1 MVKKLLFTFALTT
14 VAASVFPQNNV
25 LRAPQS
31 PKKAA
36 QKSVYYLKP
45 EGALFEATPK
55 SGSMVGTSYLYVPGY
70 SETKFTKV
78 APEGTEIFWHQN
90 LYDMYGTCT
99 TFDRTD
105 KTGLN
110 YASDNEGNFY
120 ITSVFNGS
128 NVLPTIVSETDSF
141 TLSEE
146 NPHWGPLDY
155 DIPAVMY
162 WYPQI
167 KSGTLSERESFLRP
181 LQFVDDHIDGYTLG
195 FLSTGY
201 LYGSGTVED
210 GDVYTSRGVQQIC
223 EKPMAPL
230 WVEDVFLPSVSTS
243 ATPLAGKELTMLI
256 TNVETDE
263 YGRKTPGTEILAE
276 LTCDASSLE
285 ELEAVQDEDGTT
297 YNRFSAVFKPE
308 EKGFLIDQEF
318 AVVVT
323 GFDQQGVSLGLMG
336 SEIPYYNNMRPVY
349 SLLTADDGTK
359 FAANIYGDNNIALA
373 VTFTAKFDYANGYVD
388 ITEAG
393 DYNYGLVQ
401 MNDEGTEGQT
411 IISGGTVFSGAV
423 AQVNGNWFEDG
434 EEQYT
439 LSGLADWIKS
449 YNVDDESYK
458 YAGLTVISFET
469 EPLPAGVT
477 GRRCDILITGKGVV
491 SNKPLTV
498 VQGDLTTGIGNVE
511 ANTETKDAPKYNTAG
526 QLVGKSHK
534 GIVIEN
540 GKKHVIK

>member
-31 PKKAA
+31 PMKAA

-55 SGSMVGTSYLYVPGY
+55 NGSMVGTSYLYVPGY

-90 LYDMYGTCT
+90 LYDPYGTCT

-128 NVLPTIVSETDSF
+128 NVLPTIVCETDSF

-195 FLSTGY
+195 YLSTGY

-210 GDVYTSRGVQQIC
+210 DDIYTSRGVQQIC

-243 ATPLAGKELTMLI
+243 ATPLGGKELTMLI

-263 YGRKTPGTEILAE
+263 YGRKTPGTDILAE

-285 ELEAVQDEDGTT
+285 ELEPLQDEYGTT
-297 YNRFSAVFKPE
+297 YNRFSAVFKSE

-349 SLLTADDGTK
+349 SLLTAGDGTK
-359 FAANIYGDNNIALA
+359 FAANIYGDNNIALS

-393 DYNYGLVQ
+393 SYNYGLVQ
-401 MNDEGTEGQT
+401 MNDEGTAGQT
-411 IISGGTVFSGAV
+411 IISGGTVFNGAV
-423 AQVNGNWFEDG
+423 AQLNGNWFEDG

-449 YNVDDESYK
+449 YTVDDESYK

-477 GRRCDILITGKGVV
+477 GRHCDILITGKGVV

-498 VQGDLTTGIGNVE
+498 VQGDLSTGIGNVE
-511 ANTETKDAPKYNTAG
+511 ANAETKDAPKYNTAG

-540 GKKHVIK
+540 GKKRVIK